1 VGPENDCAGED
12 PSAIVNY
19 RHILSLERMLHKD
32 YGRKCSVEKKLLAV
46 SLKGL
51 VAKTN

>member
-1 VGPENDCAGED
+1 MVMSPAKLGPENNCAGED
-12 PSAIVNY
+12 QQQLKRQTHPPLREDKI
-19 RHILSLERMLHKD
+19 
-32 YGRKCSVEKKLLAV
+32 KLLAV